1 MDTYVNSG
9 NVMPFNTIQFFCFVY
24 RKIPHAHYMILLN
37 FIAGKHFAHKYKYIY
52 VCVRV
57 LSTYICIFIT
67 LTYVDE
73 SLSNAYVYAYA

>member
-1 MDTYVNSG
+1 
-9 NVMPFNTIQFFCFVY
+9 
-24 RKIPHAHYMILLN
+24 MILLN